1 MTLPDYLS
9 RIECPMFASRDNL
22 PDALNYA
29 TEIARSTDNPMAVLT
44 AVYVVLNTAVAD
56 IRKLEGVAV
65 DPPPENAH
73 ASPIPL
79 QAD

>member
-9 RIECPMFASRDNL
+9 
-22 PDALNYA
+22 
-29 TEIARSTDNPMAVLT
+29 RSTDNPMAVLT